1 MLAVGAGL
9 SAVAFAIAVVGLI
22 VDPIVLTGAP
32 AWMKPA
38 KFSFSIAVYLLTL
51 RWILSHVRG
60 HARLLAVLSTIIT
73 VALVA
78 EIALVE
84 MQVMRG
90 TTSHYNET
98 SDFDAAV
105 WYAMGGI
112 VSLVLIATIA
122 AGVLALKQRGLDPGL
137 AAGLRWGIG
146 ICVLGMLAAV
156 TMIFNKEWNDS
167 GGHTVG
173 AADGGAGMPITGWSL
188 EHGDLRVGHFIGL
201 HALQLLPLLAWAL
214 LRFTH
219 LDATTRARL
228 LTVAGATLHRGRAAR
243 HLAGD
248 ARAERRS
255 PRRRDPGGLRR
266 RRGSRGGGRG
276 RGAAAKPSEN
286 ARWLSSIR
294 HRGACCSRQRL
305 KRSTPRGRDLMP
317 SIEQTVVITG
327 ASGRIGRAVV
337 PLLRRPGRMLRL
349 VDTSPTEFEP
359 GDDVSWH
366 DVSIEDADGMEA
378 VLARGIRPGA
388 PRGPVV

>member
-1 MLAVGAGL
+1 MTTSLATPLRSSSPRPSTATAARAVLAVGAGL
-9 SAVAFAIAVVGLI
+9 SAAALVIAVVGLI
-22 VDPIVLTGAP
+22 VDQTVITGAP

-38 KFSFSIAVYLLTL
+38 KFAFSIAVYLLTL
-51 RWILSHVRG
+51 RWILSHIRG

-73 VALVA
+73 IALVA

-84 MQVMRG
+84 MQVLRG

-137 AAGLRWGIG
+137 AASLRWGIG
-146 ICVLGMLAAV
+146 ICVLGMLTAV

-214 LRFTH
+214 LRWTH
-219 LDATTRARL
+219 LDATTRGRL
-228 LTVAGATLHRGRAAR
+228 LNVAAATYTAVVLLVTWQALRGQSIVRPDGETLVVSAALAGLAAAATLTVLRRSLVRAR
-243 HLAGD
+243 HK
-248 ARAERRS
+248 S
-255 PRRRDPGGLRR
+255 PRSSAESRR
-266 RRGSRGGGRG
+266 
-276 RGAAAKPSEN
+276 
-286 ARWLSSIR
+286 
-294 HRGACCSRQRL
+294 
-305 KRSTPRGRDLMP
+305 
-317 SIEQTVVITG
+317 
-327 ASGRIGRAVV
+327 
-337 PLLRRPGRMLRL
+337 
-349 VDTSPTEFEP
+349 
-359 GDDVSWH
+359 
-366 DVSIEDADGMEA
+366 
-378 VLARGIRPGA
+378 
-388 PRGPVV
+388 

>member
-1 MLAVGAGL
+1 MTTSIPTSTLPRSSSRASAAGAVLAVGAGL

-22 VDPIVLTGAP
+22 VDPTVITGAP

-51 RWILSHVRG
+51 RWVLSHVRG
-60 HARLLAVLSTIIT
+60 HARLLAVLSTVIA

-84 MQVMRG
+84 LQVFRG
-90 TTSHYNET
+90 TASHYNES
-98 SDFDAAV
+98 SDLDAAV

-122 AGVLALKQRGLDPGL
+122 AGVLALRQRGLDPGL

-201 HALQLLPLLAWAL
+201 HALQVLPLLAWAL
-214 LRFTH
+214 LRWTR

-228 LTVAGATLHRGRAAR
+228 LNVAGASYTAVVLLVTWQALRGQSIVRPDGETLAVFAAVAG
-243 HLAGD
+243 LA
-248 ARAERRS
+248 AVATVAVLRRS
-255 PRRRDPGGLRR
+255 RRR
-266 RRGSRGGGRG
+266 S
-276 RGAAAKPSEN
+276 
-286 ARWLSSIR
+286 LSVR
-294 HRGACCSRQRL
+294 
-305 KRSTPRGRDLMP
+305 
-317 SIEQTVVITG
+317 
-327 ASGRIGRAVV
+327 
-337 PLLRRPGRMLRL
+337 
-349 VDTSPTEFEP
+349 
-359 GDDVSWH
+359 
-366 DVSIEDADGMEA
+366 
-378 VLARGIRPGA
+378 
-388 PRGPVV
+388 

>member
-1 MLAVGAGL
+1 MTTSVQTRLRLSTPGASAAAAVLAVGAGL
-9 SAVAFAIAVVGLI
+9 SVAAFAIAVVGLI
-22 VDPIVLTGAP
+22 VDPTVLTGAP

-60 HARLLAVLSTIIT
+60 HARLLAVLSTVIT

-84 MQVMRG
+84 MQVFRG
-90 TTSHYNET
+90 TTSHFNES

-105 WYAMGGI
+105 FYAMGGI

-122 AGVLALKQRGLDPGL
+122 AGVIALRQRGLDPGL

-156 TMIFNKEWNDS
+156 TMIFNKGWNDS

-214 LRFTH
+214 LRWTH
-219 LDATTRARL
+219 WDARTRARL
-228 LTVAGATLHRGRAAR
+228 LHVAGASYTAVVLFFTWQALRGQSLVRPDSQTLAVAAA
-243 HLAGD
+243 LAG
-248 ARAERRS
+248 
-255 PRRRDPGGLRR
+255 L
-266 RRGSRGGGRG
+266 
-276 RGAAAKPSEN
+276 AALA
-286 ARWLSSIR
+286 
-294 HRGACCSRQRL
+294 
-305 KRSTPRGRDLMP
+305 
-317 SIEQTVVITG
+317 TV
-327 ASGRIGRAVV
+327 
-337 PLLRRPGRMLRL
+337 
-349 VDTSPTEFEP
+349 
-359 GDDVSWH
+359 
-366 DVSIEDADGMEA
+366 A
-378 VLARGIRPGA
+378 VLRPS
-388 PRGPVV
+388 RR

>member
-1 MLAVGAGL
+1 MSTTIPTTPRLSSPRRSPAGSVLAVGAGL

-22 VDPIVLTGAP
+22 VDPTVLTGAP

-60 HARLLAVLSTIIT
+60 HARLLAVLSTVIA

-84 MQVMRG
+84 LQVFRG
-90 TTSHYNET
+90 TTSHYNES
-98 SDFDAAV
+98 SDLDAAV

-122 AGVLALKQRGLDPGL
+122 AGVLALRQRGLDRGL

-156 TMIFNKEWNDS
+156 TMIFNKGWNDS

-188 EHGDLRVGHFIGL
+188 EHGDLRVGHFVGL
-201 HALQLLPLLAWAL
+201 HALQVMPLLAWAM
-214 LRFTH
+214 LRWTH

-228 LTVAGATLHRGRAAR
+228 LNVAGAGYAAIVLLVTWQALRGQSVVRPDSATLAVSAA
-243 HLAGD
+243 LAGL
-248 ARAERRS
+248 AAVATVAVLRRS
-255 PRRRDPGGLRR
+255 RRR
-266 RRGSRGGGRG
+266 
-276 RGAAAKPSEN
+276 APSVE
-286 ARWLSSIR
+286 
-294 HRGACCSRQRL
+294 
-305 KRSTPRGRDLMP
+305 
-317 SIEQTVVITG
+317 
-327 ASGRIGRAVV
+327 
-337 PLLRRPGRMLRL
+337 
-349 VDTSPTEFEP
+349 
-359 GDDVSWH
+359 
-366 DVSIEDADGMEA
+366 
-378 VLARGIRPGA
+378 
-388 PRGPVV
+388 